1 LDEGLGC
8 RPPDFEEWGNSPTES
23 FLSRDGVGRGT
34 HPLPPLFE
42 GKRGG
47 VDGELTL
54 CKFLSKDG
62 VGRGTHPLPPLFEGK
77 RGGWTRGLVYKKNAD
92 TTPCRRSISE

>member
-1 LDEGLGC
+1 MFFWGTRGLVAGLLTL
-8 RPPDFEEWGNSPTES
+8 RNG
-23 FLSRDGVGRGT
+23 GGT

-47 VDGELTL
+47 E
-54 CKFLSKDG
+54 
-62 VGRGTHPLPPLFEGK
+62 
-77 RGGWTRGLVYKKNAD
+77 TRGLVAKQKNAN